1 MASGMKSQG
10 VFHSWSGLVRKFIGI
25 TATQNINIPLNMQ
38 QLVNNLRGGVL
49 VYLGSG

>member
-1 MASGMKSQG
+1 MKSQG

-25 TATQNINIPLNMQ
+25 AATQNINMPLNMQ
-38 QLVNNLRGGVL
+38 QLMNNPHRDVL